1 MRGICEVRRL
11 DHVVLLV
18 ASQTML
24 RSESGGDFD
33 ITARGKRIE

>member
-1 MRGICEVRRL
+1 MCRIREARRL

-18 ASQTML
+18 AAQTML
-24 RSESGGDFD
+24 RSEGGGDFD